1 MKKSALKQLIREAI
15 EEVKPNIEEDQLNE
29 AYSPETDEIGAFWV
43 TEMPTLSSTIDDIV
57 FECKDIAYFANQ
69 VKGGLS
75 VNDIAGVFKNEA
87 KAKKLGEKLLTDRDK
102 KKNEAKKAG
111 EAYKKMK
118 DEALAKVQEY
128 MKTKSKTK
136 KVVDELTNT
145 TKK

>member
-15 EEVKPNIEEDQLNE
+15 EEVKPKVEEEVLNE
-29 AYSPETDEIGAFWV
+29 AYAPETDEIGAFWI
-43 TEMPTLSSTIDDIV
+43 TEMPTLSSTIEDVV

-87 KAKKLGEKLLTDRDK
+87 KAKKLGEKLLADRDK

-118 DEALAKVQEY
+118 EEALAKVQEY
-128 MKTKSKTK
+128 MKTKGKTK
-136 KVVDELTNT
+136 QVVDEL
-145 TKK
+145 KDEVKS